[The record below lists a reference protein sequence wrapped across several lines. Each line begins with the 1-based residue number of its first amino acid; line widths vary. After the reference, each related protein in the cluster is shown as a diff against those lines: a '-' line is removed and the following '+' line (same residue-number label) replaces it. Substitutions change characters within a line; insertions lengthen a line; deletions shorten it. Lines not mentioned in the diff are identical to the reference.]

1 MVSTRGAAWLAAA
14 VSALVSPAFLLIR
27 QVRLDSL
34 HVTPRRLWVLLRYG
48 EGPHGREDHQ

>member
-1 MVSTRGAAWLAAA
+1 VVSTRGAAWLAAA